1 VERKTVRVPA
11 ISCGHCVKTI
21 QRELSEVDGVKSV
34 EGNVDSRE
42 VIVSWNPPATWE
54 IIAET
59 LEEIGYPPEK

>member
-1 VERKTVRVPA
+1 MEKKTVRVPR
-11 ISCGHCVKTI
+11 ISCGHCIKNI
-21 QRELSEVDGVKSV
+21 QSELGEIDGVKSV

-54 IIAET
+54 TIART